1 MNTGYLGSAL
11 LLSALLFA
19 GCLSGTESAAGSSTS
34 KLNHSSAKI
43 RQHADTIPYQMVTY
57 ELQSNWVSKD
67 STETVEPTYF
77 SASYPQFGLVNLDGF
92 VKRSLLGA
100 DSPDLEETAQ
110 TFIQEYEE
118 YQETLDFVR
127 TWSTDTK
134 VTVQLNSTDYVAL
147 QTDVYSYTGGAHGNY
162 ATLFYHY
169 SIADKKE
176 LFFHDFIGPD
186 DQFAFQNVAEV
197 YFWMQEQEYYGEDFS
212 QNNYFFDNGFY
223 APENMAFEQDSLLLL
238 YNIYEIKPYVYGH
251 TELRVPY
258 SELDHVLT
266 DRAKGIIQEL
276 KRKIKHNTI
285 N

>member
-1 MNTGYLGSAL
+1 MDIRCLWSGL
-11 LLSALLFA
+11 LLGGLLFA
-19 GCLSGTESAAGSSTS
+19 GCLSGREPAKDSSTS
-34 KLNHSSAKI
+34 TIGITPAQTTQ
-43 RQHADTIPYQMVTY
+43 RVDTIPFQMITY
-57 ELQSNWVSKD
+57 ALKSDGMPND
-67 STETVEPTYF
+67 SAESMEPTYF
-77 SASYPQFGLVNLDGF
+77 SAQFPLFGLEHVDRF
-92 VKRSLLGA
+92 VKRSLLGS

-110 TFIQEYEE
+110 TFIREYEE
-118 YQETLDFVR
+118 YQETIDFAR
-127 TWSTDTK
+127 TWSMDIKTS
-134 VTVQLNSTDYVAL
+134 VQLNNTDYVAL

-169 SIADKKE
+169 SITDKKE
-176 LFFHDFIGPD
+176 LFFHDFIAPD
-186 DQFAFQNVAEV
+186 HQFAFQNVAEV

-223 APENMAFEQDSLLLL
+223 APENVAFEQDSLLLL

-276 KRKIKHNTI
+276 RRKNKAN
-285 N
+285 NN